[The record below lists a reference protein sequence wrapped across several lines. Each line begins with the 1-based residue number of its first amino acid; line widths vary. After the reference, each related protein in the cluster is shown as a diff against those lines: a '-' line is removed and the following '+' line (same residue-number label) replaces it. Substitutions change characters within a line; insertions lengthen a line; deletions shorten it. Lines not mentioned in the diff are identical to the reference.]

1 MHKVLFYQTASGN
14 EIVLDF
20 IRSLSDD
27 EKKVVGE
34 DLKAVQIGFPMGLPL
49 CRSVGDG
56 LYEVR
61 SSLPSKR
68 EFRLIFFFD
77 RQRQSLAVMH
87 ALIKKTPKLSKADLE
102 LARKR
107 KDETLRKGS
116 PYG

>member
-1 MHKVLFYQTASGN
+1 MHKTLFYETASGN

-20 IRSLSDD
+20 IRQLSAE

-34 DLKAVQIGFPMGLPL
+34 DLKTVQIGFPMGLPL
-49 CRSVGDG
+49 CRPLGDG
-56 LYEVR
+56 LYEIR

-77 RQRQSLAVMH
+77 RARQCLLVVH
-87 ALIKKTPKLSKADLE
+87 ALIKKSAKLPKSDLD

-107 KDETLRKGS
+107 REEFR
-116 PYG
+116 

>member
-1 MHKVLFYQTASGN
+1 MHRAVFYETASGN
-14 EIVLDF
+14 EVVLDT
-20 IRSLSDD
+20 IRQLSDE

-34 DLKAVQIGFPMGLPL
+34 DLKTVQIGFPMGLPL
-49 CRSVGDG
+49 CRPLGDG

-77 RQRQSLAVMH
+77 RARQCLLVVH
-87 ALIKKTPKLSKADLE
+87 ALFKKSAKLPKADLD

-107 KDETLRKGS
+107 KEEFG
-116 PYG
+116 

>member
-1 MHKVLFYQTASGN
+1 MHQVLFYETASGN
-14 EIVLDF
+14 EVVLDT
-20 IRSLSDD
+20 IRQLSSE

-34 DLKAVQIGFPMGLPL
+34 DLKTVQIGFPMGLPL
-49 CRSVGDG
+49 CRPLGDG

-77 RQRQSLAVMH
+77 RARQVMLVVH
-87 ALIKKTPKLSKADLE
+87 ALFKKSAKLPKADLN

-107 KDETLRKGS
+107 REEFR
-116 PYG
+116 

>member
-1 MHKVLFYQTASGN
+1 MHKVLFYRTASGN
-14 EIVLDF
+14 DVVLDF
-20 IRSLSDD
+20 IRQLSPG

-49 CRSVGDG
+49 CRALGDG
-56 LYEVR
+56 LYETR

-77 RQRQSLAVMH
+77 RARQCLLVVH
-87 ALIKKTPKLSKADLE
+87 ALFKKSAKLPKADLD

-107 KDETLRKGS
+107 REEFR
-116 PYG
+116 

>member
-1 MHKVLFYQTASGN
+1 MHKVLFYQTPSGN
-14 EIVLDF
+14 KVVLDF
-20 IRSLSDD
+20 IRSLSHE

-49 CRSVGDG
+49 CRPVGDG
-56 LYEVR
+56 LYEIR

-77 RQRQSLAVMH
+77 RQRQCLAVMH
-87 ALIKKTPKLSKADLE
+87 ALIKKTSKLPKADLE

-107 KDETLRKGS
+107 RDEALRKGS
-116 PYG
+116 QHG

>member
-1 MHKVLFYQTASGN
+1 MFKVLFYETDSGN

-20 IRSLSDD
+20 IRQLSAE

-49 CRSVGDG
+49 CRPLGDG

-77 RQRQSLAVMH
+77 RQWQSLAVMH
-87 ALIKKTPKLSKADLE
+87 ALIKKTAKLSKADLE

-107 KDETLRKGS
+107 KEETLRKGS
-116 PYG
+116 PNG